1 MAMDTTT
8 QNEYTPETVSPPGA
22 TVQDLLD
29 ERRMT
34 RTDLAGYMGRSR
46 AFVDRL
52 IHGKEALSQEVALEL
67 EDALNVPARFWNQRE
82 HLYRTSSLGGLS
94 TTSMYP
100 GDLG

>member
-1 MAMDTTT
+1 MDTTT
-8 QNEYTPETVSPPGA
+8 RNEYTPETVSPPGA

-34 RTDLAGYMGRSR
+34 RTDLAGHTGRSR

-67 EDALNVPARFWNQRE
+67 EHALNVPARFWNRRE